1 MADIDDRWY
10 RTGPGGERKPTA
22 RHGMGKRWSARWRDA
37 GGKQHSRSFGR
48 KLDAD
53 NFLTGL
59 RADLMR
65 GSYIDPREGKVTL
78 RSYAE
83 QRWLPSQV
91 HLRPNSAKRY
101 ASDVKTHI
109 VPLLGDRPLGALR
122 RPDCTAFVAAL
133 VARPLAASTV
143 HTVYAVLRSL
153 MQSAVEDQLI
163 PANPCS
169 RVPLPR
175 LDKRV
180 VVPMAAAAVS
190 ALAAAMPARY
200 ELAVWLGA
208 GAGLREGEALG
219 LTVPRVEFLAR
230 RLAVVEQMQNKV
242 LSPLKTR
249 ASTRVVPADDLV
261 LNAVTAHMQRW
272 APGPGQLLTTNRL
285 GRPVQR
291 NSFGDCWRKAAATA
305 RTCGK
310 PPAPAGGRPRCGER
324 CSDPAHMVPA
334 RTRFHD
340 LRHFYAS
347 TLIAAGLHPKVI
359 QERLGHATMAET
371 MDTYGHL
378 FPDASEHGRG
388 ALDAMFAP
396 ADVRQMCAEE

>member
-10 RTGPGGERKPTA
+10 STGPGGERKPTA
-22 RHGMGKRWSARWRDA
+22 RHGKGSRWAARWRDA
-37 GGKQHSRSFGR
+37 DGKQRMRSFDR
-48 KLDAD
+48 KLDAG
-53 NFLTGL
+53 NFLTGM

-91 HLRPNSAKRY
+91 HLRPNSASLY
-101 ASDVKTHI
+101 ASHVANHV

-133 VARPLAASTV
+133 AAKPLAASTV

-175 LDKRV
+175 VDKRV
-180 VVPMAAAAVS
+180 ITPLPTAAGS
-190 ALAAAMPARY
+190 ALAAAIAARY
-200 ELAVWLGA
+200 EVTVWLAA

-219 LTVPRVEFLAR
+219 LTAPRAEFLAR
-230 RLAVVEQMQNKV
+230 RLVIIEQMQNRQ
-242 LSPLKTR
+242 LSPLKTK
-249 ASTRVVPADDLV
+249 ASMRVVPVDDLV
-261 LNAVTAHMQRW
+261 LSAITAHMQRW
-272 APGPGQLLTTNRL
+272 APGPHQLLVTNRL
-285 GRPVQR
+285 GQPVQR
-291 NSFGDCWRKAAATA
+291 NTFGKCWREAVSTA

-310 PPAPAGGRPRCGER
+310 PPAPDGTRHAGC
-324 CSDPAHMVPA
+324 
-334 RTRFHD
+334 
-340 LRHFYAS
+340 
-347 TLIAAGLHPKVI
+347 
-359 QERLGHATMAET
+359 Q
-371 MDTYGHL
+371 
-378 FPDASEHGRG
+378 
-388 ALDAMFAP
+388 
-396 ADVRQMCAEE
+396 

>member
-1 MADIDDRWY
+1 V
-10 RTGPGGERKPTA
+10 
-22 RHGMGKRWSARWRDA
+22 GK
-37 GGKQHSRSFGR
+37 
-48 KLDAD
+48 
-53 NFLTGL
+53 
-59 RADLMR
+59 
-65 GSYIDPREGKVTL
+65 
-78 RSYAE
+78 
-83 QRWLPSQV
+83 
-91 HLRPNSAKRY
+91 
-101 ASDVKTHI
+101 HI

-133 VARPLAASTV
+133 SAKLAPSTV

-175 LDKRV
+175 LDKHI
-180 VVPMAAAAVS
+180 VVPMEAGAVT
-190 ALAAAMPARY
+190 ALAGKMPPRY
-200 ELAVWLGA
+200 ELAVWLAA

-230 RLAVVEQMQNKV
+230 RLVVVEQMQNKI

-249 ASTRVVPADDLV
+249 ASRRVIPVDDLV
-261 LNAVTAHMQRW
+261 LNAITAHMQRW
-272 APGPGQLLTTNRL
+272 LPGPGRLLITNRL

-291 NSFGDCWRKAAATA
+291 NSFGSCWREAVEAA
-305 RTCGK
+305 GL
-310 PPAPAGGRPRCGER
+310 PAG
-324 CSDPAHMVPA
+324 
-334 RTRFHD
+334 TRFHD
-340 LRHFYAS
+340 LRHFFAS
-347 TLIAAGLHPKVI
+347 SLIAAGLHPKVI

-396 ADVRQMCAEE
+396 AGVRPMCARERS